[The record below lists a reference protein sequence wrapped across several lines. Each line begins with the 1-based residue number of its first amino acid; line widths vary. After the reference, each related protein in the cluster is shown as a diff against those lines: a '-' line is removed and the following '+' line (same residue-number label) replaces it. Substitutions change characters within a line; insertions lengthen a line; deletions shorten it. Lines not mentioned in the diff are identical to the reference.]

1 MQIWGDDNA
10 KKIWQN
16 LSSHYMSDVESEDED
31 ENGNRGPRVTY
42 RRPAWRSELVNAIID
57 QLNNHLATKKTLT
70 AAVEYGE
77 PSERDQPAPSDPN
90 HESDGNEDYEEDMD
104 DRDQQ

>member
-57 QLNNHLATKKTLT
+57 QLNNHLATKKKLS
-70 AAVEYGE
+70 ARVEYGK
-77 PSERDQPAPSDPN
+77 PSERAQPASNNPHQSD
-90 HESDGNEDYEEDMD
+90 DNEDYEED
-104 DRDQQ
+104 Q